1 MDGVSATT
9 GAAGP
14 AEGLRERR
22 KRETRERIVAE
33 GLRLFAEQGYGATTC
48 EQIAAAA
55 DVSPATFY
63 RYFPTKED
71 VVLRDEYD
79 PLLLAALA
87 TRPAAEH
94 PIDAVVA
101 AISGVLEQADPQE
114 EQVIRSRTQLILGT
128 PALRARLHEQD
139 QATAAVVTDPIAR
152 RLGLPADDVH
162 VRVLAAAIVA
172 ALHVA
177 MERWAVDG
185 GNLAKGLTDALLALR
200 TSVGPSTTQ
209 AGTAPEVTG

>member
-1 MDGVSATT
+1 MDIVSPTT

-22 KRETRERIVAE
+22 KRETRERIVTE
-33 GLRLFAEQGYGATTC
+33 GLRLFAEQGYVTTTC

-79 PLLLAALA
+79 PLLVGALEQ
-87 TRPAAEH
+87 RPTAEH

-101 AISGVLEQADPQE
+101 AIRDVLEHADPQD
-114 EQVIRSRTQLILGT
+114 EQVIRARTRLILGT

-139 QATAAVVTDPIAR
+139 EATAAVVTEPIAR
-152 RLGLPADDVH
+152 RLGLPPDDVH
-162 VRVLAAAIVA
+162 VQVLAAAIVA
-172 ALHVA
+172 ALHAGVV
-177 MERWAVDG
+177 RWAVDG
-185 GNLAKGLTDALLALR
+185 GDLATCLADALLALR
-200 TSVGPSTTQ
+200 SSVGPGAVRAATGR
-209 AGTAPEVTG
+209 AGLR

>member
-1 MDGVSATT
+1 MDGVSPTT
-9 GAAGP
+9 SAAGP

-22 KRETRERIVAE
+22 KRQTRERIVAE

-79 PLLLAALA
+79 PLLVAALA
-87 TRPAAEH
+87 HRPPDEH

-101 AISGVLEQADPQE
+101 AISEVLEQTDPQE
-114 EQVIRSRTQLILGT
+114 EQVIRERTRLILGT

-139 QATAAVVTDPIAR
+139 VATAALVTEPVAR
-152 RLGLPADDVH
+152 RLGLAPDDVH
-162 VRVLAAAIVA
+162 VRVLAAGIVA
-172 ALHVA
+172 ALHVG
-177 MERWAVDG
+177 MERWATEG
-185 GNLAKGLTDALLALR
+185 GDLATGLTEALLALR
-200 TSVGPSTTQ
+200 ASVGP
-209 AGTAPEVTG
+209 GAPDARART

>member
-1 MDGVSATT
+1 MDGVSPTT
-9 GAAGP
+9 SAAGP

-22 KRETRERIVAE
+22 KRQTRERIVAE
-33 GLRLFAEQGYGATTC
+33 GLRLFAERGYGATTC

-79 PLLLAALA
+79 PLLVAALA
-87 TRPAAEH
+87 DRPPGEH

-114 EQVIRSRTQLILGT
+114 EQVIRERMRLILGT

-139 QATAAVVTDPIAR
+139 QATAAVVTEPVAR
-152 RLGLPADDVH
+152 RLGLPPDDVH

-177 MERWAVDG
+177 IERWATDG
-185 GNLAKGLTDALLALR
+185 GDLATGLAQALLALR
-200 TSVGPSTTQ
+200 ASVGPGSVP
-209 AGTAPEVTG
+209 AGSSP

>member
-1 MDGVSATT
+1 MDGVSPTT
-9 GAAGP
+9 GTAGP

-22 KRETRERIVAE
+22 KRQTRERIVAE
-33 GLRLFAEQGYGATTC
+33 GLRLFVEQGYGATTC

-63 RYFPTKED
+63 RYFATKED

-79 PLLLAALA
+79 PLLVAALEQ
-87 TRPAAEH
+87 RPEAEH

-101 AISGVLEQADPQE
+101 AIVGVLEQAEPQE
-114 EQVIRSRTQLILGT
+114 EQVIRDRMRLILGT

-139 QATAAVVTDPIAR
+139 EGTVALVTVPIAR
-152 RLGLPADDVH
+152 RLGLAPDDVQ

-172 ALHVA
+172 ALHVG
-177 MERWAVDG
+177 MVRWATEG
-185 GNLAKGLTDALLALR
+185 GALATRLAEALLALR
-200 TSVGPSTTQ
+200 SSVAANGSQ
-209 AGTAPEVTG
+209 GTAQEATA